1 MTQNQSSWKKWNR
14 LTVVYSKAIEIF
26 TAKFKMNEFTTI
38 TLDRDRDETS
48 TAECQQDQQLF

>member
-14 LTVVYSKAIEIF
+14 LTLVNSKAIEIF

-38 TLDRDRDETS
+38 TLNRGRDETS
-48 TAECQQDQQLF
+48 TAECQQEEQLF